1 MIANFPDEDG
11 FAQIQ
16 VVDDRFAQSV
26 DLKVISN
33 FDQLI
38 RGTRSFQEAKTGN
51 SNDLIIYLSDN
62 KSIRVYYSNAYKEVV
77 LSFNFD
83 SKSFIIT
90 KLMWIVFKKHFIKI
104 DNLLND

>member
-1 MIANFPDEDG
+1 MTERHEMNQKIENKFNYG
-11 FAQIQ
+11 Y
-16 VVDDRFAQSV
+16 
-26 DLKVISN
+26 LKNAST
-33 FDQLI
+33 Q
-38 RGTRSFQEAKTGN
+38 TRN